1 MKTNEEEVLESL
13 VKPED
18 LLAEIKNLEEILK
31 NFEKTIYKSEEI

>member
-18 LLAEIKNLEEILK
+18 LLVEIKNLEKLLK
-31 NFEKTIYKSEEI
+31 NYLQIKEI